1 MKMNHEAEWE
11 LNPQTRQTTASPIKR
26 ERLLS
31 SPHQQTHLPEPHTWL
46 VSGTERDADRDLGAI
61 LADFGQVLFFSQD
74 PTSAQARLLT
84 CGPQSCPSQK
94 LKKNQRHIN
103 TDKSENCTVRALPR
117 WSPTRVLDTP
127 MVA

>member
-61 LADFGQVLFFSQD
+61 LAGFGQVLFHSQD
-74 PTSAQARLLT
+74 PRSAQARLLT
-84 CGPQSCPSQK
+84 CGPQSCPSQR
-94 LKKNQRHIN
+94 LKKEM
-103 TDKSENCTVRALPR
+103 T
-117 WSPTRVLDTP
+117 
-127 MVA
+127 